1 MEKYKVEVK
10 EELSRVVEIEA
21 ESYKEA
27 LNIAESQYELGEI
40 ILDETDYKG
49 FEIYPYDDEINKSL
63 KRK

>member
-21 ESYKEA
+21 KSYEEA
-27 LNIAESQYELGEI
+27 LNIAEPQYELGEI

-49 FEIYPYDDEINKSL
+49 FEICLYDDEINKGTKS
-63 KRK
+63 R

>member
-27 LNIAESQYELGEI
+27 LNIAGSQYELGEI

-49 FEIYPYDDEINKSL
+49 FEICPYDDEINKST
-63 KRK
+63 KSR